1 MATKEGKCLR
11 SNMVSFES
19 IGIKKKRE
27 VLSTVKKT
35 ENVAGIVRV
44 NGYRRH
50 VPGNVIHASFV
61 DRGLE
66 QMKSRQKRKHGR

>member
-1 MATKEGKCLR
+1 MVSQVSAGRWRGGVGNSSLATKEGKCLR

-50 VPGNVIHASFV
+50 ARERHT
-61 DRGLE
+61 R
-66 QMKSRQKRKHGR
+66 